1 MRALRTIVVGL
12 GNPGPDYA
20 ATRHNIGFRV
30 VDALAAARGLRWS
43 RFPWLRVLA
52 RVAEDDALI
61 LAKPFTFMNRS
72 GLAARAL
79 IRRYGVEPAS
89 VLAVYDDAD
98 LELGRLRVRKTGGSG
113 VHNGMKSLAAE
124 LGTSDFPRIRLGV
137 RGSGRSESDLADY
150 LLSPFAETEQ
160 AAVDDL
166 IAQAGQ
172 AVEAV
177 VRHGVDRAMNQFNQ
191 TGTPS
196 GGL

>member
-1 MRALRTIVVGL
+1 VVGL

-30 VDALAAARGLRWS
+30 VDTLAASRGLRWR

-52 RVAEDDALI
+52 WVAEDDPLI
-61 LAKPFTFMNRS
+61 LAKPCTFMNRS

-79 IRRYGVEPAS
+79 IRRHGVEPAS

-98 LELGRLRVRKTGGSG
+98 LELGRIRVRKSGGSG
-113 VHNGMKSLAAE
+113 GHNGMKSLAAE
-124 LGTSDFPRIRLGV
+124 LGSSDFPRIRLGV
-137 RGSGRSESDLADY
+137 RGKGRSEANLADY

-160 AAVDDL
+160 AVVNDL
-166 IAQAGQ
+166 VAQATQ

-177 VRHGVDRAMNQFNQ
+177 VRHGVDSAMNQFNQ

-196 GGL
+196 GAL